1 MVAESAGG
9 RAGGADRLTLV
20 ILGGGPSQRQATE
33 AARRLGLRTVVCDAI
48 PGVGD
53 VVASTEDAAAVLAA
67 ARDVEADGVIAPGT
81 DWPVLVA
88 AQVAAELGL
97 PHPIDVPTAR
107 RATDKIA
114 QREAFDRAG
123 VPQPRW
129 SASEPPG
136 YPCVVKAA
144 DRQGQRTMTFVDRPE
159 QLGDAAA
166 RAREGSRSGR
176 VLFEELVAGPEVT
189 VNGFSGPWGYVP
201 VAVTDRHHFDGSPG
215 VAQRHVYPS
224 EHETASAEEAA
235 RAAVA
240 AIGVERGP
248 SYVQMILSPDGP
260 RVMEVA
266 ARLGGGHDS
275 EICRR
280 AAGVDL
286 ASAAVRAALGEEPP
300 QAELEPHPRGATVI
314 QFLAAPAGVLR
325 RAEGPPEA
333 TFYHPPGH
341 RYGPVRI
348 ATDRAGYVI
357 ADGATREEALKR
369 ARSLADAVRFE
380 VE

>member
-1 MVAESAGG
+1 MVAEGAGG
-9 RAGGADRLTLV
+9 RAGGSDRLTLV
-20 ILGGGPSQRQATE
+20 ILGGGPSQRQATD
-33 AARRLGLRTVVCDAI
+33 AARALGLRTVVCDAV
-48 PGVGD
+48 PGAGD

-67 ARDVEADGVIAPGT
+67 AREAAADGIIAPGT
-81 DWPVLVA
+81 DWPVLIA

-97 PHPIDVPTAR
+97 PHPIDVATAQ

-123 VPQPRW
+123 VPQPEW
-129 SASEPPG
+129 SPDEPPG

-144 DRQGQRTMTFVDRPE
+144 DRQGQRTMAIVGTPWE
-159 QLGDAAA
+159 LDAAVA
-166 RAREGSRSGR
+166 GAREGSRSGR
-176 VLFEELVAGPEVT
+176 VVFERFVAGPEVT
-189 VNGFSGPWGYVP
+189 VNGFSGPDGYVC
-201 VAVTDRHHFDGSPG
+201 VTVTDRQHFERSPG

-224 EHETASAEEAA
+224 ELDTAEAA
-235 RAAVA
+235 AVAEAAVA
-240 AIGVERGP
+240 AIGITRGP
-248 SYVQMILSPDGP
+248 SYVQLISSPEGP

-275 EICRR
+275 EIARR

-286 ASAAVRAALGEEPP
+286 AAAAVRAALGEEVLA
-300 QAELEPHPRGATVI
+300 AELQPNPDRACVI
-314 QFLAAPAGVLR
+314 QFLEAPPGVLQ
-325 RAEGPPEA
+325 RAEGPPQA

-341 RYGPVRI
+341 RYGPIRI

-357 ADGATREEALKR
+357 AEGATREEALER
-369 ARSLADAVRFE
+369 ARSLSDAVRFE